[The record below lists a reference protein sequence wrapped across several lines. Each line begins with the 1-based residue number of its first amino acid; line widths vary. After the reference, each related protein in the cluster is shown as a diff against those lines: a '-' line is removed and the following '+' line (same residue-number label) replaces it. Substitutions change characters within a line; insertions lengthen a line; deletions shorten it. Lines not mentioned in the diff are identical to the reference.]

1 MQNSCLSRLD
11 LAILWPKVAKNYGIP
26 KIRVFLGRILVFLW
40 LKVPKNYGVSKIRVF
55 LGRILV
61 FLWPK
66 VPKNYGVSEI
76 HVFLHPDML
85 KFHPVG
91 ELSCWGC
98 ELEIECQILYPS
110 VTGKVQNL
118 QRKYTYFFFGQFWC
132 ASFMHCLYLN
142 LLRAGGRVESALVL
156 SFYVRS

>member
-1 MQNSCLSRLD
+1 MKNEYFPYFVGIFVGVNECSSVQNSCLSRLD
-11 LAILWPKVAKNYGIP
+11 LVILWPKVAKNYGIP

-40 LKVPKNYGVSKIRVF
+40 PKVPKNYGVSKIRVF

-118 QRKYTYFFFGQFWC
+118 QRKYTYFFLGNFG
-132 ASFMHCLYLN
+132 
-142 LLRAGGRVESALVL
+142 
-156 SFYVRS
+156 VRHSCIVCI